1 MRYARLM
8 PPRGHRV
15 MLCLS
20 SHREDYQTRR
30 GRTKIIFDNEA
41 AARACAAELEALGGS
56 PLCAYPCPRSR
67 NGHYHLTSDLDG
79 TGYHPPQTRVQLRA
93 ALRDLPDDAEHH
105 RYHVIIAIR
114 GHGEAACSRRSPE
127 AGSTLRFRL
136 AESTAIA
143 AELVPMH
150 RRCAQAGCHLRWPET
165 AGEPGDN

>member
-1 MRYARLM
+1 MQALLVDLLRTVLQLLRLGALTTAHDPLSEIWEARQRPLGRARL
-8 PPRGHRV
+8 
-15 MLCLS
+15 S
-20 SHREDYQTRR
+20 WRR
-30 GRTKIIFDNEA
+30 SA
-41 AARACAAELEALGGS
+41 AA
-56 PLCAYPCPRSR
+56 LCAPIHARAPR

-93 ALRDLPDDAEHH
+93 ALRNDPPDDAEHH

-114 GHGEAACSRRSPE
+114 DHGEAACSRRSPE

-150 RRCAQAGCHLRWPET
+150 RRCTQAGCHLRWPEMV
-165 AGEPGDN
+165 GESGEN